1 MTAPG
6 LPSVARY
13 RVVAATVALAGVT
26 YLDRVC
32 VGVLAPSI
40 MTDLRI
46 TPIQMSFVFSAFT
59 AAYALF
65 EMPTAWWADRIGSR
79 RVLTRIVLWWSAFTM
94 LTAAATS
101 YAVML
106 AVRFLFGVGEAGAWP
121 NAARVFSRWIPLR
134 ERGRVQGVF
143 FAGAHLAGG
152 LTPGLVT
159 LIALY
164 LPWRR
169 VFVALGFVG
178 LAWAGFWYSWFRDEP
193 REHPSVNAAEADL
206 IEQTRGLPPGPR
218 HGDWQEVF
226 RIPSLL
232 PLCLQYVA
240 NSYGYYFFITWLPTY
255 LVKARGMTSAELA
268 IFSGLPLTLSAIA
281 DVTGGFTTDAL
292 CRRLGVRNGIR
303 GIGVASYLFAAAAMI
318 AGTLAASPRIGGTLI
333 AIGGAFSMFTLAPSW
348 ATAIGLGGRNTAL
361 LSSVMNTAGQVGAFF
376 SPLVLAFLVDH
387 TGNWSLPLHVLSGL
401 YVMAAVCW
409 FLIHPERP
417 MPATPAPLPHARRPS
432 PSETR

>member
-1 MTAPG
+1 MTATR
-6 LPSVARY
+6 VRY
-13 RVVAATVALAGVT
+13 RVVGAAVALAGVT

-40 MTDLRI
+40 MADLNI
-46 TPIQMSFVFSAFT
+46 TQLQMGWVFSAFT

-106 AVRFLFGVGEAGAWP
+106 VVRFLFGAGEAGAWP
-121 NAARVFSRWIPLR
+121 NAARVFSRWIPLK
-134 ERGRVQGVF
+134 ERGQVQGIF

-152 LTPGLVT
+152 LTPGLVA

-164 LPWRR
+164 LPWRM
-169 VFVALGFVG
+169 VFVALGFIG
-178 LAWAGFWYSWFRDEP
+178 LAWAAFWYGWFRDEP

-206 IEQTRGLPPGPR
+206 IEKTRGLPPAHERGR
-218 HGDWQEVF
+218 AWTEVF
-226 RIPSLL
+226 RVPSLL

-255 LVKARGMTSAELA
+255 LAKARGMSSAELA

-292 CRRLGVRNGIR
+292 CRRLGVRVGTC
-303 GIGVASYLFAAAAMI
+303 GVGVVAYLLAAAAML
-318 AGTLAASPRIGGTLI
+318 AGTLASNPRIGGTLI
-333 AIGGAFSMFTLAPSW
+333 ALGGAFSMFTLAPSW
-348 ATAIGLGGRNTAL
+348 STAIGLGGRNTAL
-361 LSSVMNTAGQVGAFF
+361 LSSVMNTSGQVGAFF
-376 SPLVLAFLVDH
+376 GPLVLALLVDR
-387 TGNWSLPLHVLSGL
+387 TGSWSLPLHVLSGL
-401 YVMAAVCW
+401 YLIAAACW
-409 FLIHPERP
+409 LLIRPERQ
-417 MPATPAPLPHARRPS
+417 A
-432 PSETR
+432 

>member
-1 MTAPG
+1 MLATDISTATR
-6 LPSVARY
+6 VRY

-40 MTDLRI
+40 MADLRI

-65 EMPTAWWADRIGSR
+65 EMPTAWWGDKVGGR

-101 YAVML
+101 YAAML

-121 NAARVFSRWIPLR
+121 NAARVFSRWVPLR

-152 LTPGLVT
+152 FTPGLVA
-159 LIALY
+159 LMALY
-164 LPWRR
+164 LPWRM

-178 LAWAGFWYSWFRDEP
+178 LAWAGLWYRWFRDEP

-206 IEQTRGLPPGPR
+206 IENTRGLPPAHER
-218 HGDWQEVF
+218 QERWTEVF
-226 RIPSLL
+226 RIPSLI
-232 PLCLQYVA
+232 PLCLQYIA
-240 NSYGYYFFITWLPTY
+240 NCYGYYFFITWLPTY
-255 LVKARGMTSAELA
+255 LVKARGMASAELA
-268 IFSGLPLTLSAIA
+268 IFSGLPLMLSAIA

-292 CRRLGVRNGIR
+292 CRRFGVRNGNPRDRLR
-303 GIGVASYLFAAAAMI
+303 GLCVRGRGDAGRHAGDECARRRNPDRRRRGVFDVH
-318 AGTLAASPRIGGTLI
+318 AGAE
-333 AIGGAFSMFTLAPSW
+333 
-348 ATAIGLGGRNTAL
+348 
-361 LSSVMNTAGQVGAFF
+361 
-376 SPLVLAFLVDH
+376 LVDGH
-387 TGNWSLPLHVLSGL
+387 RPGRPQYRAAEFGDEQFRPGWGVLQPAGAGVSGGS
-401 YVMAAVCW
+401 Y
-409 FLIHPERP
+409 R
-417 MPATPAPLPHARRPS
+417 
-432 PSETR
+432 

>member
-1 MTAPG
+1 MIATR
-6 LPSVARY
+6 ARY
-13 RVVAATVALAGVT
+13 RVVAAAVALAGVT

-40 MTDLRI
+40 MADLRI
-46 TPIQMSFVFSAFT
+46 TPIQMSLVFSAFA

-65 EMPTAWWADRIGSR
+65 EMPTAWWADKIGSR

-94 LTAAATS
+94 LTGAATS
-101 YAVML
+101 YGMML

-164 LPWRR
+164 LPWRM

-178 LAWAGFWYSWFRDEP
+178 LAWAAFWYRWFRDEP
-193 REHPSVNAAEADL
+193 REHPSVNVAEADL
-206 IEQTRGLPPGPR
+206 IEKTRGLPAQDRRGTFS
-218 HGDWQEVF
+218 EVF

-255 LVKARGMTSAELA
+255 LAKARGMSSAELA

-292 CRRLGVRNGIR
+292 CRRFGVRNGIR
-303 GIGVASYLFAAAAMI
+303 GIGVASYIFAAAAML
-318 AGTLAASPRIGGTLI
+318 AGTLASNPRIGGTLI
-333 AIGGAFSMFTLAPSW
+333 ALGGAFSMFTLAPSW
-348 ATAIGLGGRNTAL
+348 STAIGLGGRNTAL

-376 SPLVLAFLVDH
+376 SPLVLALIVEH

-401 YVMAAVCW
+401 YAMAAVCW
-409 FLIHPERP
+409 LLIRPERQ
-417 MPATPAPLPHARRPS
+417 A
-432 PSETR
+432 

>member
-1 MTAPG
+1 MTATGFPAATR
-6 LPSVARY
+6 VRY
-13 RVVAATVALAGVT
+13 RVVAALVSLAGVT

-32 VGVLAPSI
+32 IGVLAPSI
-40 MTDLRI
+40 MADLDI
-46 TPIQMSFVFSAFT
+46 SQLQMSWVFSAFA

-65 EMPTAWWADRIGSR
+65 EMPTAWWADKIGSR

-101 YAVML
+101 YAAML
-106 AVRFLFGVGEAGAWP
+106 VVRFLFGVGEAGAWP
-121 NAARVFSRWIPLR
+121 NAARVFSRWTPLR

-164 LPWRR
+164 LPWRL
-169 VFVALGFVG
+169 VFVVLGFAG
-178 LAWAGFWYSWFRDEP
+178 LAWAAFWYGWFRDEP
-193 REHPSVNAAEADL
+193 REHPSVNTAEAEL
-206 IEQTRGLPPGPR
+206 IEKTRGLPVMER
-218 HGDWQEVF
+218 VERGDWTEVF

-255 LVKARGMTSAELA
+255 LSKARGMSSAELA

-292 CRRLGVRNGIR
+292 CRRFGVRNGTR
-303 GIGVASYLFAAAAMI
+303 GIGVVSYMSAAAAML
-318 AGTLAASPRIGGTLI
+318 AGTLASNPRIGGTLI
-333 AIGGAFSMFTLAPSW
+333 AVGGAFSMFTLAPSW
-348 ATAIGLGGRNTAL
+348 STAIGLGGRNTAL
-361 LSSVMNTAGQVGAFF
+361 LSSVMNTSGQVGAFF
-376 SPLVLAFLVDH
+376 SPLVLGLIVDR
-387 TGNWSLPLHVLSGL
+387 TGNWALPLHMLSGL
-401 YVMAAVCW
+401 YLMAAVCW
-409 FLIHPERP
+409 LLIRPERQ
-417 MPATPAPLPHARRPS
+417 A
-432 PSETR
+432 

>member
-1 MTAPG
+1 MTNAG
-6 LPSVARY
+6 IPSVTRY

-40 MTDLRI
+40 MADLRI

-79 RVLTRIVLWWSAFTM
+79 RVLTRIVLWWSAFTT
-94 LTAAATS
+94 LTAVGTS
-101 YAVML
+101 YAGML

-121 NAARVFSRWIPLR
+121 SAAGVFSRWIPLR

-152 LTPGLVT
+152 LTPGLIT

-164 LPWRR
+164 LPWRM

-178 LAWAGFWYSWFRDEP
+178 LAWAAFWHRWFRDEP
-193 REHPSVNAAEADL
+193 REHPSVNAAEVDL
-206 IEQTRGLPPGPR
+206 IEQTRGLPSAQR
-218 HGDWQEVF
+218 HGDWEEVF

-255 LVKARGMTSAELA
+255 LAKARGMSSAELA

-292 CRRLGVRNGIR
+292 CRRIGVRNGIR
-303 GIGVASYLFAAAAMI
+303 GIGVASYILAAAAMLT
-318 AGTLAASPRIGGTLI
+318 GTLASSPRVGGTLI

-348 ATAIGLGGRNTAL
+348 STAIGLGGSNTAL
-361 LSSVMNTAGQVGAFF
+361 LSSVMNTSGQVGAFF
-376 SPLVLAFLVDH
+376 SPLVLALIVDR

-401 YVMAAVCW
+401 YLMAAVCW
-409 FLIHPERP
+409 LLIRPERQ
-417 MPATPAPLPHARRPS
+417 ATRSPVLPN
-432 PSETR
+432 

>member
-1 MTAPG
+1 MTPTR
-6 LPSVARY
+6 VRH
-13 RVVAATVALAGVT
+13 RVVAAAVALAGLT

-40 MTDLRI
+40 MADLRI

-65 EMPTAWWADRIGSR
+65 EIPTAWWSDRIGSR
-79 RVLTRIVLWWSAFTM
+79 RVLTRIVVWWSAFTM
-94 LTAAATS
+94 LTGAATS
-101 YAVML
+101 YAAML
-106 AVRFLFGVGEAGAWP
+106 AVRFLFGMGEAGAWP

-152 LTPGLVT
+152 LTPGLVAV
-159 LIALY
+159 LALY
-164 LPWRR
+164 LPWRL

-178 LAWAGFWYSWFRDEP
+178 LIWAAFWYRWFRDEP

-206 IEQTRGLPPGPR
+206 IEKTRGLGSAR
-218 HGDWQEVF
+218 EHSGWSEVF

-255 LVKARGMTSAELA
+255 LVKARGMSSAELA

-281 DVTGGFTTDAL
+281 DVTGGITTDAL
-292 CRRLGVRNGIR
+292 CRRLGVTR
-303 GIGVASYLFAAAAMI
+303 GTRVIGSVSYVLAAGAMV
-318 AGTLAASPRIGGTLI
+318 AGTLAANPRIGGTLI
-333 AIGGAFSMFTLAPSW
+333 AVGGAFSMFTLAPSW
-348 ATAIGLGGRNTAL
+348 STAIGLGGRDTAL

-376 SPLVLAFLVDH
+376 SPLVLAFLVDR

-401 YVMAAVCW
+401 YVIAAVCW
-409 FLIHPERP
+409 LMIRPERP
-417 MPATPAPLPHARRPS
+417 MRSTPAPPPHGLPLS
-432 PSETR
+432 PSERC

>member
-1 MTAPG
+1 MTAAG
-6 LPSVARY
+6 HTTVTRH
-13 RVVAATVALAGVT
+13 RVVAALVALAGVT

-40 MTDLRI
+40 MADLRI
-46 TPIQMSFVFSAFT
+46 TQMQMSWIFSAFT

-65 EMPTAWWADRIGSR
+65 EMPTAWWGDRTGSR
-79 RVLTRIVLWWSAFTM
+79 RVLTRIVVWWSGFTM

-106 AVRFLFGVGEAGAWP
+106 VVRFLFGVGEAGAWP

-152 LTPGLVT
+152 LTPGLVA
-159 LIALY
+159 LIAIY
-164 LPWRR
+164 LPWRM

-178 LAWAGFWYSWFRDEP
+178 LAWAAFWYGWFRDEP
-193 REHPSVNAAEADL
+193 RDHPSVSAAEAGL
-206 IEQTRGLPPGPR
+206 IEKTRGLPPARESQGA
-218 HGDWQEVF
+218 WAEVF

-255 LVKARGMTSAELA
+255 LAKARGMSSAELA

-292 CRRLGVRNGIR
+292 CRRFGVRNGTR
-303 GIGVASYLFAAAAMI
+303 LIGTVSYVCAAAAML
-318 AGTLAASPRIGGTLI
+318 AGTLASNPRMGGTLI
-333 AIGGAFSMFTLAPSW
+333 AVGGAFSMFTLAPSW
-348 ATAIGLGGRNTAL
+348 STAIGLGGRNTAL
-361 LSSVMNTAGQVGAFF
+361 LSSVMNTSGQVGAFF
-376 SPLVLAFLVDH
+376 SPLVLAFLVDRF
-387 TGNWSLPLHVLSGL
+387 GDWSLPLHVLSGL
-401 YVMAAVCW
+401 YLVAAICW
-409 FLIHPERP
+409 LLIRP
-417 MPATPAPLPHARRPS
+417 KG
-432 PSETR
+432 SET

>member
-1 MTAPG
+1 MTATG
-6 LPSVARY
+6 FASVTRY
-13 RVVAATVALAGVT
+13 RVVAALVALAGVT

-40 MTDLRI
+40 MEDLRI
-46 TPIQMSFVFSAFT
+46 TPIQMSLVFSAFT

-65 EMPTAWWADRIGSR
+65 EMPTAWWGDKVGGR
-79 RVLTRIVLWWSAFTM
+79 RVLTRIVVWWSAFTM
-94 LTAAATS
+94 LTAAATG
-101 YAVML
+101 YGVML

-152 LTPGLVT
+152 LTPALVT

-164 LPWRR
+164 LPWRM

-178 LAWAGFWYSWFRDEP
+178 LVWAAFWYRWFRDEP
-193 REHPSVNAAEADL
+193 REHPSVNAEEAEL
-206 IEQTRGLPPGPR
+206 IETTRGLPPSAR
-218 HGDWQEVF
+218 HRGTFSEVF

-255 LVKARGMTSAELA
+255 LAKARGMSSAELA

-292 CRRLGVRNGIR
+292 CRRLGVRTGTR
-303 GIGVASYLFAAAAMI
+303 AIGVASYVLAAAAML
-318 AGTLAASPRIGGTLI
+318 AGTLAANPRLGGTLI
-333 AIGGAFSMFTLAPSW
+333 AVGGAFSMFTLAPSW
-348 ATAIGLGGRNTAL
+348 STAIALGGRNTAL
-361 LSSVMNTAGQVGAFF
+361 LSSVMNTSGQVGAFF
-376 SPLVLAFLVDH
+376 SPLVLAFLVDRFSD
-387 TGNWSLPLHVLSGL
+387 WSLPLHVLSGL
-401 YVMAAVCW
+401 YLMAAVCW
-409 FLIHPERP
+409 LLIRPER
-417 MPATPAPLPHARRPS
+417 S
-432 PSETR
+432 PG

>member
-1 MTAPG
+1 MIATGFAT
-6 LPSVARY
+6 VTRY
-13 RVVAATVALAGVT
+13 RVVAAAVTLAGVT

-40 MTDLRI
+40 MADLHI
-46 TPIQMSFVFSAFT
+46 SQIQMSFVFSAFT

-101 YAVML
+101 YVVML
-106 AVRFLFGVGEAGAWP
+106 AVRFLFGMGEAGAWP

-134 ERGRVQGVF
+134 ERGRVQGIF

-152 LTPGLVT
+152 LTPALIT

-164 LPWRR
+164 LPWRM

-178 LAWAGFWYSWFRDEP
+178 LAWAAFWYSWFRDDP
-193 REHPSVNAAEADL
+193 REHPSVNAAEAEL
-206 IEQTRGLPPGPR
+206 IEKTRGLPPEHEHSGTFT
-218 HGDWQEVF
+218 EVF

-255 LVKARGMTSAELA
+255 LAKARGMSSAELA

-281 DVTGGFTTDAL
+281 DVSGGFTTDAL
-292 CRRLGVRNGIR
+292 CRRLGLRAGMR
-303 GIGVASYLFAAAAMI
+303 GIGVASYMLAAAAMI
-318 AGTLAASPRIGGTLI
+318 AGTLARSPRIGGTLI
-333 AIGGAFSMFTLAPSW
+333 AMGGAFSMFTLAPSW
-348 ATAIGLGGRNTAL
+348 STAIGLGGRNTAL
-361 LSSVMNTAGQVGAFF
+361 LSSVMNTSGQVGAFF
-376 SPLVLAFLVDH
+376 SPIVLALLVDR

-401 YVMAAVCW
+401 YLMAAVCW
-409 FLIHPERP
+409 LFIRPERQP
-417 MPATPAPLPHARRPS
+417 
-432 PSETR
+432 

>member
-1 MTAPG
+1 MIATR
-6 LPSVARY
+6 VRY
-13 RVVAATVALAGVT
+13 RVVAAAVTLAGVT

-40 MTDLRI
+40 MADLHI
-46 TPIQMSFVFSAFT
+46 SQIQMSFVFSAFT

-65 EMPTAWWADRIGSR
+65 EMPTAWWADRVGSR

-106 AVRFLFGVGEAGAWP
+106 VVRFLFGVGEAGAWP

-152 LTPGLVT
+152 LTPAIVAWM
-159 LIALY
+159 ALY
-164 LPWRR
+164 LPWRL
-169 VFVALGFVG
+169 VFVMFGFVG
-178 LAWAGFWYSWFRDEP
+178 LAWAACWYWWFRDEP
-193 REHPSVNAAEADL
+193 REHPAVNAAEAEL
-206 IEQTRGLPPGPR
+206 IEKTRGLPAQDRRGTFS
-218 HGDWQEVF
+218 EVF

-255 LVKARGMTSAELA
+255 LAKARGMSSAELA

-281 DVTGGFTTDAL
+281 DVSGGFTTDVL
-292 CRRLGVRNGIR
+292 CRRLGLRTGMR
-303 GIGVASYLFAAAAMI
+303 SIGVVSYLLAAAAMI
-318 AGTLAASPRIGGTLI
+318 GGTLASNPRVGGTLI
-333 AIGGAFSMFTLAPSW
+333 ALGGAFSMFTLAPSW
-348 ATAIGLGGRNTAL
+348 STAIGLGGRNTAL
-361 LSSVMNTAGQVGAFF
+361 LSSVMNTSGQVGAFF
-376 SPLVLAFLVDH
+376 SPIVLALLVDH
-387 TGNWSLPLHVLSGL
+387 FGNWSLPLHVLSGL
-401 YVMAAVCW
+401 YLVAAVCW
-409 FLIHPERP
+409 LLIRPEVDK
-417 MPATPAPLPHARRPS
+417 T
-432 PSETR
+432 

>member
-1 MTAPG
+1 MTPTR
-6 LPSVARY
+6 VRH

-40 MTDLRI
+40 MGDLHI
-46 TPIQMSFVFSAFT
+46 TQSQMAWVFSAFT

-65 EMPTAWWADRIGSR
+65 EMPTAWWGDKVGGR

-106 AVRFLFGVGEAGAWP
+106 IVRFLFGVGEAGAWP
-121 NAARVFSRWIPLR
+121 NAARVFSRWNPLR

-152 LTPGLVT
+152 LTPGLVA
-159 LIALY
+159 LIGLY
-164 LPWRR
+164 LPWRM

-178 LAWAGFWYSWFRDEP
+178 LAWAAFWYRWFRDEP
-193 REHPSVNAAEADL
+193 REHPSVNTAEAEL
-206 IEQTRGLPPGPR
+206 IEQTRGLPPVQR

-255 LVKARGMTSAELA
+255 LAKARGMSSAELA

-292 CRRLGVRNGIR
+292 CRRFGVRNGIR
-303 GIGVASYLFAAAAMI
+303 GIGVASYIFAAAAML
-318 AGTLAASPRIGGTLI
+318 AGTLASNPHIGGTLI

-348 ATAIGLGGRNTAL
+348 STAIGLGGRNTAL

-376 SPLVLAFLVDH
+376 SPLVLALIVER
-387 TGNWSLPLHVLSGL
+387 TGSWSLPLHVLSGL
-401 YVMAAVCW
+401 YLIAAVCW
-409 FLIHPERP
+409 LLIRP
-417 MPATPAPLPHARRPS
+417 DRPTQLTPAPLPRAQ
-432 PSETR
+432 